1 MTIEKSIV
9 KGLGEVV
16 AYAEGKK
23 KPARSTTIVP
33 TEINVV
39 AIRERMHLSQQ
50 AFADR
55 YGFPIGTI
63 RNWEQGRRTPEGAAR
78 LLLQLIDSKPNLV
91 EQIVH
96 GELQEKTAAW

>member
-9 KGLGEVV
+9 NGLRDVI

-23 KPARSTTIVP
+23 KPARVTTIIP
-33 TEINVV
+33 TEVNVV
-39 AIRERMHLSQQ
+39 AIRERLHLSQQ
-50 AFADR
+50 EFADR

-78 LLLQLIDSKPNLV
+78 LLLSLIESQPDIIDNLIRS
-91 EQIVH
+91 EAQQRIVH
-96 GELQEKTAAW
+96 S

>member
-9 KGLGEVV
+9 NGLHDII

-23 KPARSTTIVP
+23 KPARVTTIIP
-33 TEINVV
+33 REINVV
-39 AIRERMHLSQQ
+39 AIREQLNLSQQ
-50 AFADR
+50 EFADR

-78 LLLQLIDSKPNLV
+78 LLLSLIESQPDIIDNLIHSEV
-91 EQIVH
+91 QKRVAH
-96 GELQEKTAAW
+96 S